1 MDKYI
6 AKQIILAQ
14 IASDG
19 GKNQKDVLERVL
31 PLLSIS
37 KLYYKKGYYAKYHC
51 IIEAIKAIQ
60 KNPNTGFHY
69 HVKVDRTLYSGAHVF
84 IVYFNFKIGIDSYQ
98 VSFHCFSNMWRYV
111 NKQCITRWKKKHSS
125 KESVIKLA
133 YHLFAT

>member
-37 KLYYKKGYYAKYHC
+37 KLYYKKRVLCKRPLHNRGYKSDP
-51 IIEAIKAIQ
+51 EK
-60 KNPNTGFHY
+60 
-69 HVKVDRTLYSGAHVF
+69 S
-84 IVYFNFKIGIDSYQ
+84 
-98 VSFHCFSNMWRYV
+98 
-111 NKQCITRWKKKHSS
+111 
-125 KESVIKLA
+125 
-133 YHLFAT
+133 